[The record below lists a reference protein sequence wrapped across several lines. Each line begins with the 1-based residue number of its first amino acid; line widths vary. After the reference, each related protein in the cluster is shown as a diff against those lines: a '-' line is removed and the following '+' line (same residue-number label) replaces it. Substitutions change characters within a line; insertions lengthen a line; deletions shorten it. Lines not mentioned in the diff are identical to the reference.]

1 MNRLRGSAAGIL
13 VILSLVPTGTYASVL
28 LEAGGSAA
36 QAGQVHTGIW
46 IAKAVLLLHALILLL
61 APAGMG
67 GDKGLLPPG
76 NRGEFSR
83 RQWWILLGLVIIGTL
98 LRVHQLGTG
107 LWYDEIETLVR
118 YARLPVKSIVI
129 TFDSQNQHVF
139 YSVLS
144 SLSIGVFG
152 ESAWALRLPA
162 ALFGVASLWAVW
174 WLGRRITNERE
185 ALLATA
191 LLTFSYHHVWFSQN
205 ARGYTALLFW
215 SLVGTGLFI
224 ELLRNGREGGWRGPV
239 LYGLCMAL
247 AAYTHVTAVLVV
259 VAHVL
264 VLGGLWWRERGTAGR
279 AGMPAFWGVL
289 LATTFTLQLY
299 ALVLPQFLATLI
311 APSPHAVETVW
322 KDPFWLALE
331 TLRGLA
337 ASIPGGWVALAGAL
351 AVGAAGMI
359 SFGRQSMALLTLLVL
374 PGLLTG
380 GLILGLGHN
389 LWPRFFFFS
398 AGFAVLVAIRGVFTL
413 TRAFRLAR
421 PQLVATLASCCLVLG
436 SAVTLARAWQPKQDY
451 LGAAQFVR
459 DAQGSNDAVVVVD
472 LTEYPYRT
480 YLQEP
485 WSAVEDVTTLMEI
498 ERQHARTWVLY
509 TFPIRLAVAHPD
521 IWSRLQETYEMK
533 AVFPGTVGGGA
544 IVVMV
549 NRPAPSLPRIP
560 A

>member
-1 MNRLRGSAAGIL
+1 MNRLRASAAGIL
-13 VILSLVPTGTYASVL
+13 VMLSLVPTGTYASVL
-28 LEAGGSAA
+28 LEAGGSPV
-36 QAGQVHTGIW
+36 QADQIHSGIW
-46 IAKAVLLLHALILLL
+46 IAKAVLLLHALLLL
-61 APAGMG
+61 LTPARVPGDG
-67 GDKGLLPPG
+67 GFLPPQ
-76 NRGEFSR
+76 NREGFSR
-83 RQWWILLGLVIIGTL
+83 REWGILLGLVIIGAV
-98 LRVHQLGTG
+98 LRVYQLGTG

-144 SLSIGVFG
+144 SVSIGVFG

-162 ALFGVASLWAVW
+162 ALFGAASLWAVW
-174 WLGRRITNERE
+174 WLGRRITSDRE

-205 ARGYTALLFW
+205 ARGYSVLLFW

-224 ELLRNGREGGWRGPV
+224 ELLRNEREGGWKGPV

-247 AAYTHVTAVLVV
+247 AVYTHITAVLVV
-259 VAHVL
+259 MAHVL
-264 VLGGLWWRERGTAGR
+264 VLIGLWWRKRGTAGR
-279 AGMPAFWGVL
+279 AGMPAFWGVI

-299 ALVLPQFLATLI
+299 AVVLPQLLETLI

-322 KDPFWLALE
+322 KDPSWLALE
-331 TLRGLA
+331 TMRGLA

-351 AVGAAGMI
+351 VVGGAGI
-359 SFGRQSMALLTLLVL
+359 VSYGRQSLALLTLLVL

-398 AGFAVLVAIRGVFTL
+398 AGFAVLVAVRGVFTL
-413 TRAFRLAR
+413 TRALRLAR
-421 PQLVATLASCCLVLG
+421 PQLVATLASCGLVLG
-436 SAVTLARAWQPKQDY
+436 SAVTLTRAWQPKQDY

-480 YLQEP
+480 YLREP
-485 WSAVEDVTTLMEI
+485 WRPVETVASLMEI
-498 ERQHARTWVLY
+498 ERQHPRTWVLY
-509 TFPIRLAVAHPD
+509 TFPIRLAAAHPD
-521 IWSRLQETYEMK
+521 IWTRLQENYETK

-549 NRPAPSLPRIP
+549 NRPAPPQQRIP